1 MRIVEI
7 GDFLNPFGET
17 LSTIFVISLI
27 LLTIATVVWLLVS
40 AKETNWEANWHG
52 GDLDNEENN
61 LAGEYG
67 SVQELSEAVATKAE
81 KVAEIMPSMLL
92 IVGLLGTFLGLGI
105 ALNKAS
111 TVLAMADTAGM
122 DSAMTQLMGLMDG
135 LGAKFKTSTWGIL
148 CFIILNLLFNTFGF
162 QEKRLAWAI
171 KKVRAEAKVKEMA
184 LSNRELERHE
194 IMINALKSIDNNAQH
209 NNQLLVDNIRSLQE
223 DNIKE
228 LSNIFLISGQMR
240 NDINNN
246 NRHLID
252 SFNKVN
258 EDSLSKYE
266 KLFSQVQSSLDKNNK
281 IATENSKDNITELR
295 KIASYNKATQQSMQ
309 DFVEQTV
316 DSMASIGGSADKMA
330 VAAIAVGDSA
340 KGLNGVVKNLRD
352 ELEGVMSMIKK
363 DLSETIN
370 SMGKS
375 FEANMATMSKSM
387 GEATLGISN
396 AVGDLSTSVN
406 HTMSG
411 VTKAI
416 NDSMELQLKSAN
428 EFTVTSATLNGQ
440 IFEMTDL
447 VNKLS
452 NDIMSGLKAVS
463 ESGRRM
469 IALNVRY
476 EKYAELVEKITE
488 TNQQVLSDNQHITSY
503 LPKMVDSIPNLG
515 NSMSKNL
522 SESIEIQRNS
532 TEIFSQLSG
541 DIKDALKIISQSSDR
556 LEALNSRYENYAEL
570 VEKITQSNQN
580 LLAKLEQKSVA

>member
-209 NNQLLVDNIRSLQE
+209 NNQLLVDNIRSLQK

-252 SFNKVN
+252 SFNNAARSSSPAK
-258 EDSLSKYE
+258 DSS
-266 KLFSQVQSSLDKNNK
+266 VASSFICPMNC
-281 IATENSKDNITELR
+281 
-295 KIASYNKATQQSMQ
+295 MP
-309 DFVEQTV
+309 
-316 DSMASIGGSADKMA
+316 IGRPF
-330 VAAIAVGDSA
+330 
-340 KGLNGVVKNLRD
+340 LL
-352 ELEGVMSMIKK
+352 
-363 DLSETIN
+363 
-370 SMGKS
+370 
-375 FEANMATMSKSM
+375 
-387 GEATLGISN
+387 
-396 AVGDLSTSVN
+396 
-406 HTMSG
+406 
-411 VTKAI
+411 
-416 NDSMELQLKSAN
+416 
-428 EFTVTSATLNGQ
+428 
-440 IFEMTDL
+440 
-447 VNKLS
+447 
-452 NDIMSGLKAVS
+452 
-463 ESGRRM
+463 
-469 IALNVRY
+469 
-476 EKYAELVEKITE
+476 
-488 TNQQVLSDNQHITSY
+488 
-503 LPKMVDSIPNLG
+503 IPNGTDMAGRPVILP
-515 NSMSKNL
+515 
-522 SESIEIQRNS
+522 
-532 TEIFSQLSG
+532 
-541 DIKDALKIISQSSDR
+541 
-556 LEALNSRYENYAEL
+556 
-570 VEKITQSNQN
+570 
-580 LLAKLEQKSVA
+580 SVV